1 MSKTNLK
8 LIVVTILLSMFIT
21 GCAVRNESNI
31 NTFVITNNNINNK
44 SIKINFKGVYDKR
57 DTKIVSTIIN
67 DKETTNQYSI
77 NVDLKRWYED
87 AFQKELKSHKMY
99 ALTGESNIDITVNI
113 KQLKASY
120 EKFTIKKDNLKANV
134 SIELIAKKD
143 DTTHTININLNQS
156 TYKPLVI
163 DAQSFDSILN
173 EILISSVSQSITK
186 IISKF
191 Y

>member
-113 KQLKASY
+113 KLLKASY

>member
-134 SIELIAKKD
+134 SIELVAKKD